1 MHTITFSTST
11 EVFKDKPTKYQL
23 TQAKFTRREGTVMDL
38 YQSII
43 DGHITMYTF
52 KDNKRKNDNFIQTS
66 HILLDYDDTSTP
78 PQEAEQVLINNG
90 LTPCFYY
97 TTASHTEEKPR
108 YRLCFVLKN
117 PVTDAYTYK
126 RLWNLLT
133 AKIESIIPTLTPDK
147 KTSDAAR
154 MSAGYVKKEHSSCKF
169 NFDYTEVD
177 FEALDCGKDGKCATK
192 RLDGKSVQCTQK
204 DYGTYFKDYG
214 LLKDVCGTG
223 TAKPIFHSNA
233 DMVVF
238 FDRYRKLI
246 IPSVTPVGF
255 GAAEEYKIVDTP
267 VYEVRYPFHKL
278 RDKQK
283 RKKCLYM
290 WGCIRRLIKPEATF
304 DDILVTLIEDAY
316 RKIETGVL
324 YWDSKEGKPVPQN
337 PVTIKDIIKIAA
349 DVMDTSEAEI
359 KDNINPTKRKIM
371 FNPNLKFKP
380 GYKNK
385 LRTLATMDIVNR
397 LKHDGT
403 ISLENLNREL
413 ETIGLKPIK
422 EATYRRK
429 YVYVPRQKKEKKQ
442 DTGKKPVKF
451 KKTKQ
456 MAKFYNPNISF
467 NACFEMMKSK
477 GIDISRSAVYKY
489 YKKMK
494 ENFENQEN
502 SCTFAVVNS

>member
-11 EVFKDKPTKYQL
+11 EVFKGKPTDYQL
-23 TQAKFTRREGTVMDL
+23 SQAKFTRREGTVMDL

-43 DGHITMYTF
+43 DGHITTYTF
-52 KDNKRKNDNFIQTS
+52 KDNKRKNVNFIQTS
-66 HILLDYDDTSTP
+66 HILLDYDDTSTH

-90 LTPCFYY
+90 LTPAFYY
-97 TTASHTEEKPR
+97 TTASHTEENPR
-108 YRLCFVLKN
+108 YRLCFVLKK
-117 PVTDAYTYK
+117 PVTDADEYK
-126 RLWNLLT
+126 RLWRLLT
-133 AKIESIIPTLTPDK
+133 AKIKSIIPTLTPDK

-154 MSAGYVKKEHSSCKF
+154 MSAGYVKKEHSSHHF
-169 NFDYTEVD
+169 NFDYTEVV
-177 FEALDCGKDGKCATK
+177 FEALDSET
-192 RLDGKSVQCTQK
+192 DGKSVQDTQK
-204 DYGTYFKDYG
+204 DYGSYFNDKR

-223 TAKPIFHSNA
+223 TAKPNLHSNA

-246 IPSVTPVGF
+246 IPSVTPVEF
-255 GAAEEYKIVDTP
+255 GADEEYKIVDTP

-304 DDILVTLIEDAY
+304 DEILVTLIEDAY
-316 RKIETGVL
+316 RKIETGVF

-337 PVTIKDIIKIAA
+337 PVAIKDIIKIAA

-429 YVYVPRQKKEKKQ
+429 YVYVPMQKKEKKQ

-456 MAKFYNPNISF
+456 MAKFYDPNISF

-502 SCTFAVVNS
+502 RRTFAVGS

>member
-1 MHTITFSTST
+1 MNTITFSTST
-11 EVFKDKPTKYQL
+11 EVFKQKPTEHQL

-38 YQSII
+38 YKSII

-52 KDNKRKNDNFIQTS
+52 KNDKRKNDNFIQTS
-66 HILLDYDDTSTP
+66 HILLDYDDTSTQ

-90 LTPCFYY
+90 LTPAFYY
-97 TTASHTEEKPR
+97 TTARHTEEKPR

-117 PVTDAYTYK
+117 PVTDAYSYK

-133 AKIESIIPTLTPDK
+133 AKIESILPTLTPDK
-147 KTSDAAR
+147 RTSDAAR
-154 MSAGYVKKEHSSCKF
+154 LSAGYVKKEHSSYHF
-169 NFDYTEVD
+169 NFSYTEVD
-177 FEALDCGKDGKCATK
+177 FEALEDEPIPERRSAK
-192 RLDGKSVQCTQK
+192 CTQK

-223 TAKPIFHSNA
+223 TAKPNFHSNA

-238 FDRYRKLI
+238 FDRYSKLI
-246 IPSVTPVGF
+246 IPSVTPVEF
-255 GAAEEYKIVDTP
+255 GASEEYKIVDTP

-283 RKKCLYM
+283 RKNCLYM

-413 ETIGLKPIK
+413 ETIGLKQIK

-442 DTGKKPVKF
+442 DTGKNPVKF

-502 SCTFAVVNS
+502 SCTFAVVNT